1 MDALEADRIGAR
13 LVEGLASLGRVVL
26 YDRRGIGLSDP
37 IIDWSRALVEQWADD
52 LAAVVDQACAKPPVV
67 VTLGD
72 YWGPAR
78 LFAGTRSEHLSA
90 LILYEPTGP
99 NGGVDLTTSA
109 TVRSPVADDDGMDW
123 IETVC
128 PSRAD
133 DPLFR
138 EWFTSAG
145 RSGAS
150 PAIAARIYEPPP
162 LAVIRRLEEA
172 QANITVPT
180 LVLRRPNNL
189 LASSVMPDPVAE
201 VIPRA
206 RRVDLPGTDY
216 HWLGEDVDE
225 LLAEIS
231 HHVIGER
238 RLPAPHRQLQAV
250 LFTDLVRSTERA
262 AELGDRRWRSLLD
275 RHDRSVVQEIG
286 RQGGTVVK
294 TTGDGVL
301 ATLPSADAA
310 LRAAVAIRTRLAE
323 DDLDVR
329 VGLHVG
335 DVERRGDDLAGV
347 AVHAAARVMAL
358 AGAGEILATTPMEM
372 AATGGEHRFELAGDH
387 ALKGLRG
394 VWTLYRYLGH
404 DPP

>member
-1 MDALEADRIGAR
+1 
-13 LVEGLASLGRVVL
+13 
-26 YDRRGIGLSDP
+26 
-37 IIDWSRALVEQWADD
+37 
-52 LAAVVDQACAKPPVV
+52 
-67 VTLGD
+67 
-72 YWGPAR
+72 
-78 LFAGTRSEHLSA
+78 
-90 LILYEPTGP
+90 
-99 NGGVDLTTSA
+99 
-109 TVRSPVADDDGMDW
+109 
-123 IETVC
+123 
-128 PSRAD
+128 
-133 DPLFR
+133 
-138 EWFTSAG
+138 
-145 RSGAS
+145 
-150 PAIAARIYEPPP
+150 
-162 LAVIRRLEEA
+162 
-172 QANITVPT
+172 
-180 LVLRRPNNL
+180 
-189 LASSVMPDPVAE
+189 
-201 VIPRA
+201 
-206 RRVDLPGTDY
+206 
-216 HWLGEDVDE
+216 
-225 LLAEIS
+225 
-231 HHVIGER
+231 
-238 RLPAPHRQLQAV
+238 
-250 LFTDLVRSTERA
+250 
-262 AELGDRRWRSLLD
+262 
-275 RHDRSVVQEIG
+275 VVQEIG